1 MSSRHA
7 EHCGEYSGGC
17 LRRDPAIASVAVRLA
32 VSGSDRS
39 RQHSLVNLDAGGTV
53 VSVTG
58 DRCFCAHS
66 VDICVEARQVV
77 VPQAR
82 TPYRESADN
91 CDVRA
96 ADLQEKMA
104 EQRFSVPSAST
115 KTAATQ
121 RTSQRA
127 ERAIEHSD
135 VRAADLSKRARAQR
149 APAASCVQE
158 RMTEQR
164 FSVPSASTKTAAT
177 QRTSQRAERA
187 IEHSEFLLRASGL
200 STDARR
206 AAECE

>member
-32 VSGSDRS
+32 VSGNYSS

-66 VDICVEARQVV
+66 VDICVEARQIV

-91 CDVRA
+91 SDV
-96 ADLQEKMA
+96 
-104 EQRFSVPSAST
+104 
-115 KTAATQ
+115 
-121 RTSQRA
+121 
-127 ERAIEHSD
+127 RAIEHSD

-149 APAASCVQE
+149 APAPAASCVQE
-158 RMTEQR
+158 KMTA
-164 FSVPSASTKTAAT
+164 P